1 MIIVLII
8 HIHVCYYVSNNVSE
22 STETE
27 VTKIWRQNFNYHCQ
41 HTSTEDSKSGP
52 DTEKKSVHAGIIK
65 LTSIEYR
72 Y

>member
-8 HIHVCYYVSNNVSE
+8 YIHDCYYVSNNVSE

-41 HTSTEDSKSGP
+41 HTSTKDSKSGP
-52 DTEKKSVHAGIIK
+52 DNWKKNLFMQA
-65 LTSIEYR
+65 
-72 Y
+72 

>member
-27 VTKIWRQNFNYHCQ
+27 VTKIWRQNFNYHSQ
-41 HTSTEDSKSGP
+41 HTSFEDSKSGP
-52 DTEKKSVHAGIIK
+52 DNWKKNLFMQA
-65 LTSIEYR
+65 
-72 Y
+72 